1 VPSLRLLRWDAHN
14 FNQEKGEVIT
24 ASISKDI
31 LRRAAKIARKS
42 GKADEMVTVAVDAA
56 GGDKGML
63 VNIEAAYRAI
73 KRVPKLKIVLVGH
86 QAKIRE
92 HLTQLHV
99 PSDRVE
105 IVHAEKTVEMGSS
118 AIEAA
123 RDSETSIAKGVELI
137 KQHQADAF
145 ISVGHTGAVA
155 ASAVLRL
162 GMLSGIERP
171 GILALFPTMGGHQ
184 IAVIDVGAT
193 TDCKPHNLVQ
203 FAVIGSEYVKH
214 LLGYENPKIGLL
226 SIGEEPSKGNAVV
239 KKAHAILKE
248 SAEKLGINFVGNI
261 EGRDILSGNV
271 DVLVCDGF
279 VGNILLKYT
288 ESIYSIVKQLMHK
301 GRRISILS
309 LIGFAFLYPAIRR
322 TLRNYNYAEYG
333 GAPLLGVDGNIIVGH
348 GLSSSK
354 AIQNAIIMAYEMALV
369 NLPLELRKAAK
380 KLEVLNIEVKNSRH
394 RVKVT

>member
-1 VPSLRLLRWDAHN
+1 MPSLWLLRWNAHN
-14 FNQEKGEVIT
+14 LNQEKGEVT
-24 ASISKDI
+24 TVSIGDDI
-31 LRRAAKIARKS
+31 LRRAAEIARKS

-86 QAKIRE
+86 QAKIKE
-92 HLTQLHV
+92 HLTQLNV

-105 IVHAEKTVEMGSS
+105 IVHAEKTVGMGSS

-162 GMLSGIERP
+162 GMLNGIERP

-203 FAVIGSEYVKH
+203 FAVIGSEYC
-214 LLGYENPKIGLL
+214 LLYT
-226 SIGEEPSKGNAVV
+226 SPSP
-239 KKAHAILKE
+239 
-248 SAEKLGINFVGNI
+248 
-261 EGRDILSGNV
+261 RDISG
-271 DVLVCDGF
+271 
-279 VGNILLKYT
+279 
-288 ESIYSIVKQLMHK
+288 SRM
-301 GRRISILS
+301 
-309 LIGFAFLYPAIRR
+309 
-322 TLRNYNYAEYG
+322 
-333 GAPLLGVDGNIIVGH
+333 PLLWR
-348 GLSSSK
+348 
-354 AIQNAIIMAYEMALV
+354 
-369 NLPLELRKAAK
+369 LE
-380 KLEVLNIEVKNSRH
+380 
-394 RVKVT
+394 